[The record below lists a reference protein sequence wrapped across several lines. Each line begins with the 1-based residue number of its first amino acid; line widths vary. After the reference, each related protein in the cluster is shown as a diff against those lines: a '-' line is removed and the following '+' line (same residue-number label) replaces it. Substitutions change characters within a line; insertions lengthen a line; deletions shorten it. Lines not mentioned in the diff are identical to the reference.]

1 MLHQYMQQFL
11 SYCQIACFS
20 ERSIETLTVR
30 LNEFNAF
37 IKPNKKLKSHR
48 VDQNCKI

>member
-1 MLHQYMQQFL
+1 MLHQYTQQFL

-20 ERSIETLTVR
+20 KRFIETLTVR

-37 IKPNKKLKSHR
+37 IKPEKLKLHR